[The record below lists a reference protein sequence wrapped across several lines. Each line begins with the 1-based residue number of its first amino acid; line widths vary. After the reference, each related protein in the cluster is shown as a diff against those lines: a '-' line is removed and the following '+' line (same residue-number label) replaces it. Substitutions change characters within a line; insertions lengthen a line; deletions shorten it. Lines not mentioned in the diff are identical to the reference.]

1 MEISNK
7 GFGAYDIRGI
17 YPETVNEELAYRI
30 GRVFPSLFDAKKVAV
45 GHDIRL
51 SGPSLTE
58 ALERGLTEAGC
69 DVIDIGQCG
78 TEMIYFTT
86 AHLGLDGGIMITASH
101 NPKEYN
107 GMKFVRKESRPISSD
122 TGLKDIEREVMKGA
136 PEPVAEATGKV
147 EHKDILQEYVEH
159 ILSYVDVSKLKPF
172 KVVANT
178 GNGAA
183 GPIINELAKHLPFD
197 IIKVYN
203 EPDGNFPNGV
213 PNPILQENREATAKV
228 VREQH
233 ADVGVAWDG
242 DFDRCFLFDE
252 KGGFIEGY
260 YMVGFLAQAFLS
272 KNKGAKVIYDPRLI
286 WNTLEIAAEN
296 GGEAVMCRSG
306 HAFIKDKMRQVNA
319 IYGGE
324 MSAHHYFRDFSY
336 CDSGMIPWLL
346 VLELLSQAD
355 GKTLSDLMKER
366 QERFPISGEINSK
379 VADAD
384 KVFAELEAKYGK
396 EGKVTKVDGL
406 SVEFDKWRFNVRK
419 SNTEPVVRLNVET
432 RQDKALCE
440 EKTKELLA
448 IIRG

>member
-17 YPETVNEELAYRI
+17 YPDTVNEELAYRI